1 MIAVIGNASFI
12 AMLALMFANHK
23 YNKVCLMLMI
33 SITYVC
39 IAFGICSFQN
49 TREDIKQSAVLIP
62 YMIIG
67 VVYINYMARHFP
79 TLIDV
84 IIKKN
89 QQNSKFKQIFDNLD
103 ETVFIVNKN
112 KIQIGYAN
120 NFFFK

>member
-1 MIAVIGNASFI
+1 
-12 AMLALMFANHK
+12 MLTQL
-23 YNKVCLMLMI
+23 
-33 SITYVC
+33 
-39 IAFGICSFQN
+39 
-49 TREDIKQSAVLIP
+49 
-62 YMIIG
+62 IIG
-67 VVYINYMARHFP
+67 TFLLAVTVAFQAISF
-79 TLIDV
+79 DV